1 MRATIPYIQQKF
13 DEFNRMLFDGRL
25 PPIRVEL
32 SKATRFVGLCQY
44 RKRRTMFGGMEYYD
58 FRLRISTRFDLPENE
73 LEDIIIHEMI
83 HYSIALD
90 NIPDTSCHGRIFRRL
105 MDNINANFGRN
116 VTVSHRSTPEQR
128 DRLYEGRGRYHV
140 IAVVTFTNGRTGFK
154 VLPRIWERILNYYNK
169 VGRADSVHAIALY
182 MSNNAFFERY
192 PNSSTLTVH
201 YIDREILETY
211 LCDADIIKCDGRSL
225 HVM

>member
-1 MRATIPYIQQKF
+1 
-13 DEFNRMLFDGRL
+13 MLFDGRL
-25 PPIRVEL
+25 LPIRVEL

-44 RKRRTMFGGMEYYD
+44 RKRRTIFGGMEHYD
-58 FRLRISTRFDLPENE
+58 FRLRISTRFDLPERE

-83 HYSIALD
+83 HYCIALE
-90 NIPDTSCHGRIFRRL
+90 NIPDTSSHGKVFRRL
-105 MDNINANFGRN
+105 MNNINAKFGRN

-128 DRLYEGRGRYHV
+128 DRLYEGKGRYHV
-140 IAVVTFTNGRTGFK
+140 IAVVKFTDGRTGFK
-154 VLPRIWERILNYYNK
+154 VLPRIGERILNYYHK
-169 VGRADSVHAIALY
+169 VGRADGVHSVALY

-211 LCDADIIKCDGRSL
+211 LHDGNVIKCDGRSL
-225 HVM
+225 HMM